1 LITIIGGKW
10 TTYRKMAEDTI
21 DKAIMLGGLAERD
34 CITHHLPVHGYRM
47 DMDPTDPMASYGL
60 DKEEILAI
68 EEEENGW
75 GGWLSEKL
83 QIRKSQVAW
92 AVRKEWGRTVEDVLA
107 RRTRALFLDAR
118 ESVRIAPEVA
128 KLMAKE
134 LGKKKKWQKEQ
145 IEQFNE
151 IAKYYYF
158 QD

>member
-1 LITIIGGKW
+1 
-10 TTYRKMAEDTI
+10 
-21 DKAIMLGGLAERD
+21 MLGGLAERD

-47 DMDPTDPMASYGL
+47 DMDPYTDPMAPYGL

-68 EEEENGW
+68 EEEENNW
-75 GGWLSEKL
+75 EGWLSEKL

-92 AVRKEWGRTVEDVLA
+92 AVRKEWARTVEDVLA

-118 ESVRIAPEVA
+118 ESVRIAPDVA

-151 IAKYYYF
+151 IAKNYYF